1 MFVPAGGRPT
11 NPQALNLSLTCPL
24 RAMREQG
31 QALEHSPRESTRRAD
46 ANGID
51 CLAIRVFICGEP
63 RPPKG
68 APPFLDS
75 VVCDSRSRSVAARR
89 SQSRSAGSV
98 VGQAASVP
106 SIAPH
111 ALFMVP
117 AAARRQGPHRLRG
130 LRRPQQGAFP
140 LDRALGRPLRLR
152 ASCGANASERSNLS
166 ARNRTYRMPTCHDC
180 GHGGA
185 DHNWQRRTH
194 WGHCADPGCFCR
206 HYVPKTD
213 RPKPVNA
220 VIGRL
225 LRKKRG

>member
-1 MFVPAGGRPT
+1 MASTASPFASLSVESPAHPKVRPVSRPGGLRQPFAFRGGPPQSVAVGGVRGRTGSLRTFHRSARSLHGTGRSAPSRAASPSRLAATSAGG
-11 NPQALNLSLTCPL
+11 
-24 RAMREQG
+24 
-31 QALEHSPRESTRRAD
+31 
-46 ANGID
+46 
-51 CLAIRVFICGEP
+51 
-63 RPPKG
+63 
-68 APPFLDS
+68 
-75 VVCDSRSRSVAARR
+75 
-89 SQSRSAGSV
+89 
-98 VGQAASVP
+98 
-106 SIAPH
+106 
-111 ALFMVP
+111 
-117 AAARRQGPHRLRG
+117 
-130 LRRPQQGAFP
+130 FP

-166 ARNRTYRMPTCHDC
+166 VRNRTYRMPTCHNC

-194 WGHCADPGCFCR
+194 WGHCADPGCFCQ